1 MLFGGLMGL
10 RNCKAA
16 HGLDREREGAGGE
29 GRGPMGPNHIGP
41 CGPPQGGALAL
52 TEEETGG
59 QREVTQP

>member
-1 MLFGGLMGL
+1 MLFRGLTGR

-41 CGPPQGGALAL
+41 VGHHNGELLLLQKRRLGV
-52 TEEETGG
+52 
-59 QREVTQP
+59 REK